1 MRYGLQ
7 LWATVRT
14 EDTETKKNLVV
25 DVQKGQNK
33 LLRVLEKKRI
43 SNKIP
48 VRSMLESQ
56 EMLSVN

>member
-1 MRYGLQ
+1 
-7 LWATVRT
+7 
-14 EDTETKKNLVV
+14 LVV